1 MVAFENLYRRSMF
14 YLKWPSCRNLDLD
27 KFTFLAWFGVL
38 SFCYWGILFVCFV
51 CFSFLFC
58 PNIFLYSPP
67 LDIDQLK
74 LILRLVGTPGAE
86 LLKKISSESVSWC
99 LDCNYLPCWEPLPL
113 PFCQSVLWPGYVCKH
128 MCPLCAD
135 SRMRCVC
142 IHVPACSHAW
152 VCFVF
157 SLSGYNTGARELV
170 LGGRITVSEIWDSH
184 SFQEM
189 ENLLSPFSNP
199 DIIFLRVSL
208 KGSFHFFG

>member
-1 MVAFENLYRRSMF
+1 MCGSFWKFVQEEHVLLEVTVLPKPWPRSIHHF
-14 YLKWPSCRNLDLD
+14 GLVWGF
-27 KFTFLAWFGVL
+27 KFLLLG
-38 SFCYWGILFVCFV
+38 CFV

-86 LLKKISSESVSWC
+86 LLKKISSESVSCC

-142 IHVPACSHAW
+142 VRVPACSHAW

-157 SLSGYNTGARELV
+157 SLGIV
-170 LGGRITVSEIWDSH
+170 LEHGSLCWTV
-184 SFQEM
+184 
-189 ENLLSPFSNP
+189 
-199 DIIFLRVSL
+199 VSQ
-208 KGSFHFFG
+208 